1 MAQTSTANLT
11 FTLGSVSITSIETR
25 TGAEVASFNI
35 TLPIG
40 IAGLMNGT
48 TSIDALDSSHG
59 FSVADLVD
67 IHWTDPTDASHKC
80 RRGIRVDTSNTNDI
94 IFDEAPAGEGDALPA
109 DGTVVIVG
117 LQITVTAISIV
128 GADIVMAASGCDQ
141 QSNLDFRTGAASIQ
155 STKHALGSSW
165 GWIKNWGDVNPFV
178 SDTILN
184 LVASNGSTTIATMTV
199 AVMYDIP

>member
-11 FTLGSVSITSIETR
+11 FTIGSVSIASIETR
-25 TGAEVASFNI
+25 TGEEVASFNI
-35 TLPIG
+35 TLPVG

-48 TSIDALDSSHG
+48 TSIDALDGSHG
-59 FSVADLVD
+59 FEVADVID
-67 IHWTDPTDASHKC
+67 IHWTDPTDSSHKC

-94 IFDEAPAGEGDALPA
+94 IFDETPAGEGDALPA
-109 DGTVVIVG
+109 DETVVIVG
-117 LQITVTAISIV
+117 LQITVSAINIV
-128 GADIVMAASGCDQ
+128 GSTIVMVASGCDQ
-141 QSNLDFRTGAASIQ
+141 QSNLDFRTASDSIQ

-184 LVASNGSTTIATMTV
+184 LVASNGSITIATMTV
-199 AVMYDIP
+199 AVMYDLS